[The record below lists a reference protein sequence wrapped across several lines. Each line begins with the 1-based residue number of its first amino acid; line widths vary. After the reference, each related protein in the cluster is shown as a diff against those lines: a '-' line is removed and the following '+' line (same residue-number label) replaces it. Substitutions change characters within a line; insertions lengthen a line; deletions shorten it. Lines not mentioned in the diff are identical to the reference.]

1 MTFAIFIRV
10 WNDIMRRTVQ
20 AECGSEVPE
29 KILLESSI
37 DLGIEGE

>member
-10 WNDIMRRTVQ
+10 WNDIMRRTVK
-20 AECGSEVPE
+20 AECGSEVPG
-29 KILLESSI
+29 KILESSI